1 MSDVKNDQNVQP
13 EMLPKPTL
21 GFAILPIAI
30 TVILMIVQLIVFDDF
45 TPHIPLAFG
54 IAFTGILA
62 WSWGY
67 TWKQMEAGLFH
78 VIHIGL
84 PAIAIL
90 MVVGMIVGTW
100 MLSGTV
106 PIMIFYGLK
115 LISPELFLLTA
126 MVICSVISLATG
138 TSWGT
143 IGTVGIALV
152 GIGQALG
159 IPPGLTGGAVVSGAY
174 FGDKISPL
182 SDTTNLAPAVC
193 DTELFAHIKN
203 LLATTV
209 PSMIIAGILYLV
221 LGMKYTG
228 DAEVIES
235 IEKITQVL
243 ESTFQFTPLL
253 LIPAVV
259 VIVMALK
266 RMPAIPTLFTGAVL
280 GGLTAMI
287 AQGASLHDV
296 FAAMQNGFSS
306 NTGLIAVDK
315 LLSKGGIQSMMWVIS
330 LLLIA
335 LGFGGMIEKT
345 RCLEVILDSI
355 LKKVKSRFGLVAAS
369 TGTAIGLNVF
379 AGDPYLA
386 IALPGRMYAPA
397 YRGMGLSTLNLSR
410 SIEEGG
416 TLVNPLVP
424 WNAGGAFVA
433 GSLGIETLVY
443 APFAFACWI
452 SPLIGLLYGYTGWF
466 MPKASEVEKQ
476 QWIDEESP
484 IIVDGQLVSLKDK
497 TITPVL

>member
-1 MSDVKNDQNVQP
+1 M
-13 EMLPKPTL
+13 
-21 GFAILPIAI
+21 
-30 TVILMIVQLIVFDDF
+30 
-45 TPHIPLAFG
+45 
-54 IAFTGILA
+54 
-62 WSWGY
+62 
-67 TWKQMEAGLFH
+67 
-78 VIHIGL
+78 
-84 PAIAIL
+84 AIL

-106 PIMIFYGLK
+106 PIMIYYGLK
-115 LISPELFLLTA
+115 IISPQLFLLTA

-152 GIGQALG
+152 GIGEALG
-159 IPPGLTGGAVVSGAY
+159 VPAGFTGGAVVSGSY

-193 DTELFAHIKN
+193 DTDLFSHIKN
-203 LLATTV
+203 MLATTV
-209 PSMIIAGILYLV
+209 PSMIIAGILYFI
-221 LGMKYTG
+221 LGMGYAGEPGVIQGIEAITG
-228 DAEVIES
+228 TLANS
-235 IEKITQVL
+235 FYF
-243 ESTFQFTPLL
+243 SPLL

-259 VIVMALK
+259 VIGLALK
-266 RMPAIPTLFTGAVL
+266 RMPAIPTLFAGAVL

-296 FAAMQNGFSS
+296 FAAMQNGFLS
-306 NTGLIAVDK
+306 NTGLASVDK

-345 RCLEVILDSI
+345 RCLEVILNSI
-355 LKKVKSRFGLVAAS
+355 LKTVKTRFGLVAAS

-386 IALPGRMYAPA
+386 IALPGRMFSPA
-397 YRGMGLSTLNLSR
+397 YRGMGLSTLNLAR

-433 GSLGIETLVY
+433 GALGIETLVY

-466 MPKASEVEKQ
+466 MPKASEAEKD
-476 QWIDEESP
+476 QWVQEKSP
-484 IIVDGQLVSLKDK
+484 VMVDGKLVSQ
-497 TITPVL
+497 TS